1 MNKTDLVNVIAE
13 KAGLTKI
20 EAKKALDATIDAI
33 VETVKK
39 DEKVAL
45 IGFGT
50 FETVTRSARKGINP
64 LTKQVIEIPEKKQFK
79 FKASSSILE

>member
-64 LTKQVIEIPEKKQFK
+64 LTKQFIEIPEKKQFK
-79 FKASSSILE
+79 FKASSNILG